1 MHKHQYKKRHFLPIY
16 AATIAILWTSLFA
29 CKQKDSK
36 LEQRE
41 TMISQIDSLWT
52 QLNGIRQNFVFGMD
66 VFEER
71 KLEMSEQ
78 LIRANFLKP
87 EDVTEEIKGNF
98 DQYQGIY
105 KIYKSAG
112 KKYKNAVLEAENLYY
127 VIKGLEQ
134 EVKKGNYDS
143 QTESFKKECAQL
155 KSQLD
160 ESAKHTSEVTEKL
173 SSVEPTY
180 MRINDKLIEFLDQK
194 LPEKGN

>member
-1 MHKHQYKKRHFLPIY
+1 
-16 AATIAILWTSLFA
+16 
-29 CKQKDSK
+29 
-36 LEQRE
+36 
-41 TMISQIDSLWT
+41 MISQIDSLWT

-143 QTESFKKECAQL
+143 QTESFKKEYAQL
-155 KSQLD
+155 KSQLA

-180 MRINDKLIEFLDQK
+180 MRINDKIIEFLDQK